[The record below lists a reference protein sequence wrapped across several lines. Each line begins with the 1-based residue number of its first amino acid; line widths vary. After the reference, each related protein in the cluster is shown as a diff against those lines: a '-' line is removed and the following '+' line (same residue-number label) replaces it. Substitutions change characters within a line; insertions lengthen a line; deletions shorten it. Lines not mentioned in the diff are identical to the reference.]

1 MSRHLTRII
10 NVITDLA
17 VWIGGIFSMIMTL
30 IVVYAVM
37 ARYLFKRPI
46 GWSEEIAV
54 YLMIWVVFLGAAYTL
69 KENAHIGVD
78 ILISRLSASPKKG
91 VLIFHY
97 LMGIVL
103 MSILFLKGVD
113 MVAFTLQ
120 MNSHSIAIDFP
131 LVVPHLAVPV
141 GAAILV
147 LQLIGKLISLAAER
161 P

>member
-1 MSRHLTRII
+1 MSRNLTRII

-17 VWIGGIFSMIMTL
+17 VWIGCIFSMIMTL
-30 IVVYAVM
+30 IVVYAVL

-54 YLMIWVVFLGAAYTL
+54 YLMVWVVFLGAAYTL

-78 ILISRLSASPKKG
+78 ILISRLSLTTKKG

-97 LMGIVL
+97 LIGIVL

-120 MNSHSIAIDFP
+120 MDSHSIAIEFP
-131 LVVPHLAVPV
+131 LVIPHLAVPV

-147 LQLIGKLISLAAER
+147 LQLIGKLISLAAEG

>member
-1 MSRHLTRII
+1 MSRHLMRII

-17 VWIGGIFSMIMTL
+17 VWIGGIFSVIMTL
-30 IVVYAVM
+30 IVVYAVL

-78 ILISRLSASPKKG
+78 ILISRLSAFPKKG
-91 VLIFHY
+91 LLIFHY
-97 LMGIVL
+97 LTGIVL
-103 MSILFLKGVD
+103 MSILFLKGID
-113 MVAFTLQ
+113 MAAFTLQ

-131 LVVPHLAVPV
+131 LVVPHLAVPA
-141 GAAILV
+141 GAALLI
-147 LQLIGKLISLAAER
+147 LQLIGKLLSLTAER

>member
-17 VWIGGIFSMIMTL
+17 VWIGGIFSVIMTL
-30 IVVYAVM
+30 IVVYAVL

-147 LQLIGKLISLAAER
+147 LQLIGKLITLAAEK

>member
-1 MSRHLTRII
+1 MARRVARII
-10 NVITDLA
+10 NAITDIA
-17 VWIGGIFSMIMTL
+17 VWIGGIFTAIMTL
-30 IVVYAVM
+30 IVVYAVL

-78 ILISRLSASPKKG
+78 ILISKLSPRPQKG

-120 MNSHSIAIDFP
+120 MNSHSIAIEFP
-131 LVVPHLAVPV
+131 LVIPHLAVPV
-141 GAAILV
+141 GSAVLI
-147 LQLIGKLISLAAER
+147 LQLVGKLVSLAAER

>member
-147 LQLIGKLISLAAER
+147 LQLIGKLITLAAEK

>member
-10 NVITDLA
+10 NVITGLA
-17 VWIGGIFSMIMTL
+17 VWIGGFFSVVMTL
-30 IVVYAVM
+30 IVVYAVL
-37 ARYLFKRPI
+37 ARYLFKRPV

-54 YLMIWVVFLGAAYTL
+54 YLMIWIVFLGAAYTL

-78 ILISRLSASPKKG
+78 ILISRLSLTAKKG

-97 LMGIVL
+97 LIGIVL

-120 MNSHSIAIDFP
+120 MDSHSIAIEFP
-131 LVVPHLAVPV
+131 LVIPHLAVPV

-147 LQLIGKLISLAAER
+147 LQLIGKLVSLAAER
-161 P
+161 S

>member
-10 NVITDLA
+10 HVITDLA
-17 VWIGGIFSMIMTL
+17 VWIGGIFSVIMTL
-30 IVVYAVM
+30 IVVYAVL

-54 YLMIWVVFLGAAYTL
+54 YLMVWVVFLGAAYTL

-120 MNSHSIAIDFP
+120 MNSHSIAIEFP
-131 LVVPHLAVPV
+131 LVIPHLAVPV

>member
-17 VWIGGIFSMIMTL
+17 VWIGGIFSVIMTL
-30 IVVYAVM
+30 IVVYAVL

-54 YLMIWVVFLGAAYTL
+54 YLMVWVVFLGAAYTL

-113 MVAFTLQ
+113 MAAFTLQ
-120 MNSHSIAIDFP
+120 MNSHSIAIEFP
-131 LVVPHLAVPV
+131 LVIPHLAVPV

>member
-10 NVITDLA
+10 NVVTDLA
-17 VWIGGIFSMIMTL
+17 VWIGGFFSVIMTL
-30 IVVYAVM
+30 TVVYAVL

-91 VLIFHY
+91 LLIFHY
-97 LMGIVL
+97 LTGIVL
-103 MSILFLKGVD
+103 MSILFLKGID

-131 LVVPHLAVPV
+131 LVIPHLAVPV
-141 GAAILV
+141 GAALLI
-147 LQLIGKLISLAAER
+147 LQLIGKLLSLTAER